1 LELVLG
7 QMHKLMMNLPEEVI
21 VQVKDAKEEGES
33 GPIRL
38 ALTTLKEFLDRPENS
53 VAKIQHSPSSKQSR
67 DEAHQFVVANVLF
80 AFGFKSFGP
89 LPAAVFQMHS
99 VSSCMGRPLKMMQT

>member
-1 LELVLG
+1 MLG